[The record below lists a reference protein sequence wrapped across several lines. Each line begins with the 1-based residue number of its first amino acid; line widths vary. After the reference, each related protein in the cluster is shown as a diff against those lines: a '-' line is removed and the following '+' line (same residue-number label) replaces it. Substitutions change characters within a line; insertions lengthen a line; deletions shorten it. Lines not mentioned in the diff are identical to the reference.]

1 MTLEKRVTLVASGSF
16 FLQGAQA
23 PYSSYVTGRWACHL
37 LHGLGGCLR
46 IQLLQRVSNIEFRII
61 QMFNQ
66 FHHTHIVALFVFK
79 WERLTKS
86 DTALMAYQERRE
98 ASTYGELYSIL
109 AQHLDMDYVWRKK
122 MTHEQCSTTPGWL
135 FYYRG
140 LWYRTSHLY
149 WGVFFFSQAKD
160 PYDKHEKLRSPP
172 NTSRM
177 PLWKALFPTRRLGTS
192 HAFVDHAVN
201 SQTPWGLRESV
212 YTTPGAIQDVEDLW
226 STWIWWETGENKPC
240 WVWCG
245 TLSSNVE
252 RQT

>member
-46 IQLLQRVSNIEFRII
+46 IQLLQRVNIEFRII

-149 WGVFFFSQAKD
+149 WGVFFFSQDKD

-192 HAFVDHAVN
+192 TLSWIMRWTPRLPEDYEKACTQLLAQFKTLKTFGQPEFDGRLEKTDHV
-201 SQTPWGLRESV
+201 ES
-212 YTTPGAIQDVEDLW
+212 DVER
-226 STWIWWETGENKPC
+226 C
-240 WVWCG
+240 H
-245 TLSSNVE
+245 
-252 RQT
+252 QM